1 MTTAKKK
8 ASPKAKTAT
17 PKVVVAPKDPI
28 KQLDDEYKQK
38 RRALM
43 RDIRKQQRETAQSDL
58 KIAKKQIGILI
69 SSLTEPHSLLPTLH
83 YSSATP
89 DSRWL
94 TSTVLQLC

>member
-8 ASPKAKTAT
+8 ASPKAKTTT

-58 KIAKKQIGILI
+58 KIAKKQIWMLKRKYGWDAEQIAKRLG
-69 SSLTEPHSLLPTLH
+69 L
-83 YSSATP
+83 
-89 DSRWL
+89 
-94 TSTVLQLC
+94 VK

>member
-8 ASPKAKTAT
+8 SSPKAKTAT

-43 RDIRKQQRETAQSDL
+43 RDIRKQQRETAQVDL
-58 KIAKKQIGILI
+58 KIAKKQIGILKRKYGWDAEQI
-69 SSLTEPHSLLPTLH
+69 AKRLGL
-83 YSSATP
+83 
-89 DSRWL
+89 
-94 TSTVLQLC
+94 VK

>member
-8 ASPKAKTAT
+8 ASSKAKTAT

-43 RDIRKQQRETAQSDL
+43 RDIRKQQRETAQADL
-58 KIAKKQIGILI
+58 KIAKKQIGILKRKYGWDAEQI
-69 SSLTEPHSLLPTLH
+69 AKRLGL
-83 YSSATP
+83 
-89 DSRWL
+89 
-94 TSTVLQLC
+94 VK

>member
-8 ASPKAKTAT
+8 ASSKAKTAT

-43 RDIRKQQRETAQSDL
+43 RDIRKQQRETAQADL
-58 KIAKKQIGILI
+58 KIAKKQIGILKRKYGWDAEQVAKR
-69 SSLTEPHSLLPTLH
+69 LGL
-83 YSSATP
+83 
-89 DSRWL
+89 
-94 TSTVLQLC
+94 VK

>member
-1 MTTAKKK
+1 MTKAKKK

-17 PKVVVAPKDPI
+17 PKVVVVPKDPI

-58 KIAKKQIGILI
+58 KIAKKQIGILKRKYGWDAEQI
-69 SSLTEPHSLLPTLH
+69 AKRLGL
-83 YSSATP
+83 
-89 DSRWL
+89 
-94 TSTVLQLC
+94 VK

>member
-8 ASPKAKTAT
+8 ASPKAKTTT

-58 KIAKKQIGILI
+58 KIAKKQIGILKRKYGWDAEQI
-69 SSLTEPHSLLPTLH
+69 ARRLGL
-83 YSSATP
+83 
-89 DSRWL
+89 
-94 TSTVLQLC
+94 VK

>member
-1 MTTAKKK
+1 MTKAKKK

-43 RDIRKQQRETAQSDL
+43 RGIRKQQRETAQSDL
-58 KIAKKQIGILI
+58 KIAKKQIGILKRKYGWDAEQI
-69 SSLTEPHSLLPTLH
+69 AKRLGL
-83 YSSATP
+83 
-89 DSRWL
+89 
-94 TSTVLQLC
+94 VK

>member
-1 MTTAKKK
+1 MTAKKK
-8 ASPKAKTAT
+8 PSPKAKTAT

-58 KIAKKQIGILI
+58 KIAKKQIGILKRKYGWDAEQI
-69 SSLTEPHSLLPTLH
+69 AKRLGL
-83 YSSATP
+83 
-89 DSRWL
+89 
-94 TSTVLQLC
+94 VK

>member
-8 ASPKAKTAT
+8 ASPKAKTTT

-58 KIAKKQIGILI
+58 KIAKKQIGILKRKYGWDAEQI
-69 SSLTEPHSLLPTLH
+69 AKRLGL
-83 YSSATP
+83 
-89 DSRWL
+89 
-94 TSTVLQLC
+94 VK

>member
-17 PKVVVAPKDPI
+17 PQVVVAPKDPI

-43 RDIRKQQRETAQSDL
+43 RDIRKQQRETAQADL
-58 KIAKKQIGILI
+58 KIAKKQIGILKRKYGWDAEQI
-69 SSLTEPHSLLPTLH
+69 AKRLGL
-83 YSSATP
+83 
-89 DSRWL
+89 
-94 TSTVLQLC
+94 VK

>member
-8 ASPKAKTAT
+8 ASPKAKTTT
-17 PKVVVAPKDPI
+17 PKVVVAPKEPI

-58 KIAKKQIGILI
+58 KIAKKQIGILKRKYGWDAEQI
-69 SSLTEPHSLLPTLH
+69 AKRLGL
-83 YSSATP
+83 
-89 DSRWL
+89 
-94 TSTVLQLC
+94 VK